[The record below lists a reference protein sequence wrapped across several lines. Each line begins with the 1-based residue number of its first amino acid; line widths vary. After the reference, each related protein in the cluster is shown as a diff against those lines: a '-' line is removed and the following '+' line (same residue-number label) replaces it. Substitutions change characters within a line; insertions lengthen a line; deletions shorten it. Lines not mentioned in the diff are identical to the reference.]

1 MKPFS
6 FSFRRG
12 VVLLGK
18 LALTGWL
25 GLGGMPARA
34 EEAAVSAANTA
45 TNNAEA
51 DKAWR
56 ETYKATRAPAPP
68 PEWQEK
74 EPSSEE
80 VAKFYLPALIS
91 GADKAKD
98 FYTRFPQHAKAKDA
112 RALEYKLLTMAAQR
126 YGGTNQTVRLEALEK
141 ARLDDPN
148 LDEDERFQL
157 RMRGAQRLMMGLP
170 ETMAEVEKAMRAM
183 QKDFPKR
190 EEVYQLLM
198 MAASQS
204 EGEKGRSLAREIIDG
219 PAPDPIKE
227 EARGLLNRLEAVGKP
242 VVIQYTS
249 VDGREVD
256 VAKMREKVVL
266 IDFWATW
273 CGPCVGEVPNVKAA
287 YEKLH
292 DKGFEIVGISFDQSK
307 EALEKF
313 VAKQGMAWPQYFDGE
328 GWGNKFGKQFGIN
341 GIPTM
346 WLVDKKGNLRDV
358 NARGALEEKVTKL
371 LAE

>member
-1 MKPFS
+1 MKPFSFS

-12 VVLLGK
+12 VAFLGK
-18 LALTGWL
+18 LALAGWL
-25 GLGGMPARA
+25 GLGGMLTRA

-148 LDEDERFQL
+148 LDEGERFQL
-157 RMRGAQRLMMGLP
+157 RMQGAQRLMTGLP

-256 VAKMREKVVL
+256 VAKMRE
-266 IDFWATW
+266 
-273 CGPCVGEVPNVKAA
+273 
-287 YEKLH
+287 
-292 DKGFEIVGISFDQSK
+292 
-307 EALEKF
+307 
-313 VAKQGMAWPQYFDGE
+313 
-328 GWGNKFGKQFGIN
+328 
-341 GIPTM
+341 
-346 WLVDKKGNLRDV
+346 
-358 NARGALEEKVTKL
+358 
-371 LAE
+371 

>member
-6 FSFRRG
+6 LRRG
-12 VVLLGK
+12 VAFLGK

-25 GLGGMPARA
+25 GLGGVLARA
-34 EEAAVSAANTA
+34 EESPAVSATATA
-45 TNNAEA
+45 TNSAEA

-68 PEWQEK
+68 AEWQEK
-74 EPSSEE
+74 EPSPGE

-98 FYTRFPQHAKAKDA
+98 FYTRFPQHAKARDA
-112 RALEYKLLTMAAQR
+112 RALEYKLLSMAAQR
-126 YGGTNQTVRLEALEK
+126 YGDTTQTARLEALEK
-141 ARLDDPN
+141 ARMDDPN
-148 LDEDERFQL
+148 LGEDERFQL
-157 RMRGAQRLMMGLP
+157 RMQSAQRLMTGLP
-170 ETMAEVEKAMRAM
+170 QTMAEVEKAVRAM
-183 QKDFPKR
+183 QKDFPKH

-198 MAASQS
+198 MAASES
-204 EGEKGRSLAREIIDG
+204 EGEKGRSLAQEIING
-219 PAPDPIKE
+219 PAPDSVKE
-227 EARGLLNRLEAVGKP
+227 QARGLLNRLEAVGKP
-242 VVIQYTS
+242 VVIQYTA
-249 VDGREVD
+249 VDGREVN

-273 CGPCVGEVPNVKAA
+273 CPPCVGEVPNVKAA

-313 VAKQGMAWPQYFDGE
+313 VAKQEMAWPQYFDGE